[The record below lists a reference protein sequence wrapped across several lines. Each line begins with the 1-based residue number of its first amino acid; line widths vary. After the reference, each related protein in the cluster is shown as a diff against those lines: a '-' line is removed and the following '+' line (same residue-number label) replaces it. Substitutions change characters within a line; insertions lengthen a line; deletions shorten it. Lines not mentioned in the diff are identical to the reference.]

1 MAAIVENSENGQMG
15 NNLAY
20 SQSSGSDSLHSSES
34 ALDTSNTST
43 KATDFSPSPKVNGL
57 SHLDDGSQLQK
68 AGANIQCSGTV
79 KVDIPHTLVTCGV
92 TKSEKDFSEKPV
104 AEMDFQPALS
114 LSLPVAR
121 SAPHTKDEE
130 KVKFKVPF
138 DSNSNC
144 FSSVQNSESQ
154 ISPCD
159 VNDTKESGL
168 EQKDGIKFKIQEC
181 KTAEQF
187 PSSENAECKEK
198 PPISENE
205 MSNKTST
212 LEDKNLQSDFNDN
225 KLFKSVETIS
235 VDSNMD
241 DVCCQDKKTMS
252 SKSAT
257 AYNATLKIDSAD
269 MTAVADEKVSG
280 EGNSKNYSESSN
292 SQTFSRCQS
301 KTKAAKSSG
310 VSNIP
315 KLLAY
320 CSPCQ
325 VVVQD
330 FFKELNIDLLELS
343 RNFPVRHGH
352 RKQLKNSKS
361 VQTPIHVEEQ
371 IKNNSFDSHNR
382 TKQAKG
388 YTENS
393 KRRKKHLPLVSESLN
408 NPVEDDDEDEEDNLP
423 LLSVRNNLNQSGNTA
438 ADTGKSGAE
447 EKFKSDGNERTTKGE
462 NFKQIKGGNSDA
474 ITEVR
479 ALTNSTSSDVPVTT
493 PSNPEAANPF
503 QKMELLHVS
512 PTVNINDSNDLGLKI
527 VSVSSQ
533 GSVFFPAFTSD
544 NSENIVFNHSDTDS
558 KLNGQLDATC
568 GNSTA
573 KLSPPKC
580 KFHGPNSSPIQNLY
594 KCKKCG
600 LEVKSLSDIQA
611 HMAGSHSEFCMYRCP
626 FCVPPLPVKRVGVY
640 NSRPIEFE
648 VLRESSRKLMASPSS
663 PKTTSSAV
671 SAKRKMPRHIRIQRE
686 KRRKLNYY
694 YRNQREIKKYK
705 NEKVSCQYC
714 HKLINQSNISRHQNS
729 KICTNPR
736 KKIVKRSLIRDRIP
750 KKYQKVK
757 CNTCHKR
764 ISRTN
769 MSKHS
774 RICPRENDD

>member
-1 MAAIVENSENGQMG
+1 MQCCLLLDRFQLCYNPC
-15 NNLAY
+15 
-20 SQSSGSDSLHSSES
+20 SDSLHSSES

-57 SHLDDGSQLQK
+57 SHLDDGPQLQK

-79 KVDIPHTLVTCGV
+79 KVDIPPTLVTCGV
-92 TKSEKDFSEKPV
+92 TKSEKDFSEKPI

-114 LSLPVAR
+114 LSLPVAH
-121 SAPHTKDEE
+121 SAPYTKDEE
-130 KVKFKVPF
+130 K
-138 DSNSNC
+138 
-144 FSSVQNSESQ
+144 
-154 ISPCD
+154 
-159 VNDTKESGL
+159 
-168 EQKDGIKFKIQEC
+168 
-181 KTAEQF
+181 
-187 PSSENAECKEK
+187 
-198 PPISENE
+198 
-205 MSNKTST
+205 
-212 LEDKNLQSDFNDN
+212 
-225 KLFKSVETIS
+225 TIS

-241 DVCCQDKKTMS
+241 DMYRQDKKTMS
-252 SKSAT
+252 SKSTT
-257 AYNATLKIDSAD
+257 AYNVTLKNDSAD
-269 MTAVADEKVSG
+269 MTAVADEKVS
-280 EGNSKNYSESSN
+280 EESNSKNYSEASN
-292 SQTFSRCQS
+292 SQKFSGCQS
-301 KTKAAKSSG
+301 KTKTAKSSG
-310 VSNIP
+310 VSNIS

-371 IKNNSFDSHNR
+371 IKNNSFDSHNQ

-423 LLSVRNNLNQSGNTA
+423 LLSVRNNLTQGGNTA
-438 ADTGKSGAE
+438 ADTGKSSAE
-447 EKFKSDGNERTTKGE
+447 EKFKSDGNETTTKGE
-462 NFKQIKGGNSDA
+462 NFKQTKGGNSDA
-474 ITEVR
+474 VTEVR
-479 ALTNSTSSDVPVTT
+479 ALTNSMSSDVPVTT

-558 KLNGQLDATC
+558 KLNGQLDPTC
-568 GNSTA
+568 GNSTT
-573 KLSPPKC
+573 KLPPPKC
-580 KFHGPNSSPIQNLY
+580 KFHGLNSSPVQNLY

-705 NEKVSCQYC
+705 NEK
-714 HKLINQSNISRHQNS
+714 
-729 KICTNPR
+729 
-736 KKIVKRSLIRDRIP
+736 
-750 KKYQKVK
+750 
-757 CNTCHKR
+757 
-764 ISRTN
+764 
-769 MSKHS
+769 MS
-774 RICPRENDD
+774 